1 MKKIWIEIRVE
12 KKRSEF
18 SFTNPIER
26 KEYQCGILHTH
37 TKEKWKKKE
46 KIDGIKIKRNFQF
59 SIKKKHNVTKTK
71 HWFLFRNI
79 SKSHSFAR
87 FFRFH
92 RYSFQSIETRYL
104 LYNGEI
110 RSSIKRE
117 HSPVKNRVTVWLKI
131 FCESIVLCFTIKEI
145 RAFLKI

>member
-1 MKKIWIEIRVE
+1 MNRNKSWKKKKWILVYKSYWEKRVSVRYSSHAH
-12 KKRSEF
+12 KR
-18 SFTNPIER
+18 
-26 KEYQCGILHTH
+26 KM
-37 TKEKWKKKE
+37 KKKE

-145 RAFLKI
+145 RTFLKI